1 MLDEALRKTMSEIPN
16 CIAVGAVDL
25 TSATLL
31 AIQAEEERSQEMLN
45 IVTATVTEL
54 FEAPLLQAFSEV
66 YSPQA
71 EAGAAPERQ
80 FSEVLLLNSRHNY
93 LLLRGR
99 THHQLAV
106 IVITTKDTP
115 VGLLMMKA
123 LAAMPA
129 IETVI

>member
-54 FEAPLLQAFSEV
+54 FEAPLLQAFSEI
-66 YSPQA
+66 YSSDPDA
-71 EAGAAPERQ
+71 STPPDRQ
-80 FSEVLLLNSRHNY
+80 FSELLLLNSRHNY

-99 THHQLAV
+99 THPQLAV

-123 LAAMPA
+123 LAAMPG
-129 IETVI
+129 IETAI